1 MAIDPF
7 LTRQASAHPSFSAE
21 TATDTFF
28 SLFLNTYNYI
38 VFELFTY
45 ACHLMH
51 ASYTKKGK
59 KQQLQD
65 QLACVW
71 AMHAGATDKDQQLA
85 AS

>member
-1 MAIDPF
+1 MLIRLSQQRQQ
-7 LTRQASAHPSFSAE
+7 LTH
-21 TATDTFF
+21 FF

>member
-1 MAIDPF
+1 MLVI
-7 LTRQASAHPSFSAE
+7 SCMHP
-21 TATDTFF
+21 
-28 SLFLNTYNYI
+28 I
-38 VFELFTY
+38 Q
-45 ACHLMH
+45 
-51 ASYTKKGK
+51 KKGEK